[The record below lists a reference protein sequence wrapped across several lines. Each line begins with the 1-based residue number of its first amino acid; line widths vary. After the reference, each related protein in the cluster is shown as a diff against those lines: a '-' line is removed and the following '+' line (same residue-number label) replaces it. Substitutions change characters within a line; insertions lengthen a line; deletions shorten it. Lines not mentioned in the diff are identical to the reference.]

1 MADIQDFIQSA
12 ASSLGVGEDV
22 VGKATG
28 GLLGALKDNVDGGDF
43 SELLGKVSGAEGL
56 ISGSSGGGGIGG
68 MLGGLA
74 GGGGIGGMLG
84 AATSALGGGGGG
96 LGALASLA
104 GSGLSADKIG
114 PLASLFMK
122 FVKSSAGEALVS
134 KLLSQMPDLKN
145 LVD

>member
-22 VGKATG
+22 VGTATG

-56 ISGSSGGGGIGG
+56 ISGSSEGGGIGG
-68 MLGGLA
+68 MF
-74 GGGGIGGMLG
+74 G
-84 AATSALGGGGGG
+84 AATSALDGGGGG

-122 FVKSSAGEALVS
+122 FVKSSAGEGLVS